1 MRYLHMGQPTLELL
15 LETAGED
22 KLKSLPLVVKALR
35 ICSITPFKLSDS
47 ANKHLEKLR
56 TNEPD
61 VLEKTVKEILT
72 PEKKGSLNNC
82 VTYLMVV
89 MMVIMSVGFAG
100 TNIYISLSTKTIIE
114 WYDMLMPLIGPVFI
128 VWYDR
133 GILRKEN
140 KDMLMALL
148 GQAPQLTMMESIS
161 RRIAPKPPRVHQEVI
176 EEHTQ
181 IDKRTTDY

>member
-1 MRYLHMGQPTLELL
+1 MGQPTLELL
-15 LETAGED
+15 LETAGSD

-35 ICSITPFKLSDS
+35 ICSITPFKLSDT
-47 ANKHLEKLR
+47 ADKHLEKLR
-56 TNEPD
+56 VNEPD
-61 VLEKTVKEILT
+61 VLEKTVKEILM
-72 PEKKGSLNNC
+72 PEKNGTLNNC

-89 MMVIMSVGFAG
+89 MMVIMSVGFAV
-100 TNIYISLSTKTIIE
+100 TNIYISLITKTILE
-114 WYDMLMPLIGPVFI
+114 WFDMVIPLIGPVFI

-148 GQAPQLTMMESIS
+148 GQSPQLSVLESIS
-161 RRIAPKPPRVHQEVI
+161 HRISPKNHKEVI